1 MVDWKSAIKQI
12 APLKWL
18 IPRTGS
24 MNVPGI
30 VYISESM
37 LDRAFEDNVLQQVAN
52 VACLPGIISSSLA
65 MPDVHWGYG
74 APIGGV
80 AAFDKEK
87 GVIAPGFVGYDINC
101 GVRLVRSNMLASE
114 INKEKLGKL
123 VQCLYASI
131 PSGVG
136 STGRIVLT
144 RKQVD
149 KVLQQGARYAL
160 QQGYGWNSDIE
171 KTEEN
176 GCMKTANPDAVS
188 SRAKERGSDQLGT
201 LGSGNHFLEIQKVV
215 EIYDRKSA
223 EIFGLFENQITIMIH
238 TGSRGLGYQ
247 VCDDYLV
254 KFGKVIS
261 KYGIQIPDRQLACAP
276 VGSNEGKEYFGGM
289 SAAANF
295 AWANR
300 QIITHWIRECFE
312 KTFSASAEKLGLSV
326 VYDVAHNIAKYEK
339 HTFEGKND
347 YVYVHRKGATR
358 AFPAGH
364 TAICDVYKNIG
375 QPVIIPGT
383 MGTSSYVLVGTQK
396 AIEETW
402 GSTCHGAGRTMSRSQ
417 AVKRSKG
424 RKIEEELS
432 VLGVLAKARSAG
444 GLAEEIPEAYKDV
457 DEIVRIVEEVGLSRK
472 IAKMKPIAVIKG

>member
-1 MVDWKSAIKQI
+1 MVDWKSRIKKI
-12 APLKWL
+12 TPFKWL
-18 IPRTGS
+18 IPETGS

-30 VYISESM
+30 IYISESM
-37 LDRAFEDNVLQQVAN
+37 LNRAIEDNVLQQVAN
-52 VACLPGIISSSLA
+52 VACLPGIISYSLA

-80 AAFDKEK
+80 AAFNKEK
-87 GVIAPGFVGYDINC
+87 GIIAPGFVGYDINC
-101 GVRLVRSNMLASE
+101 GVRIIRSDIIASE
-114 INKEKLGKL
+114 LNSERIEKL

-136 STGRIVLT
+136 STGRIILKTKQIDEVLEH
-144 RKQVD
+144 
-149 KVLQQGARYAL
+149 GARYAL

-176 GCMKTANPDAVS
+176 GCMKTANSAAVS
-188 SRAKERGSDQLGT
+188 KRAKERGSDQLGT
-201 LGSGNHFLEIQKVV
+201 LGSGNHFLEIQKIV
-215 EIYDRKSA
+215 EIYDKEAA
-223 EIFGLFENQITIMIH
+223 ESFGLFENQITIMMH

-261 KYGIQIPDRQLACAP
+261 KYGITLPDRQLACAP
-276 VGSNEGKEYFGGM
+276 VNSNEGKEYFGGM

-300 QIITHWIRECFE
+300 QIITHWIRDCFE
-312 KTFSASAEKLGLSV
+312 KTLQMSAEKIGLSV
-326 VYDVAHNIAKYEK
+326 IYDVAHNIAKYEK
-339 HTFEGKND
+339 HSFEGKSD

-364 TAICDVYKNIG
+364 NAVCDAYKNIG
-375 QPVIIPGT
+375 QPVLIPGT
-383 MGTSSYVLVGTQK
+383 MGTSSYILVGTQK
-396 AIEETW
+396 AMEETW
-402 GSTCHGAGRTMSRSQ
+402 GSTCHGAGRVMSRSQ
-417 AVKRSKG
+417 AIKKAKG
-424 RKIEEELS
+424 RKIEKELS
-432 VLGVLAKARSAG
+432 ELGILAKAKSMG

-457 DEIVRIVEEVGLSRK
+457 DEIIKVVEQAGLSK
-472 IAKMKPIAVIKG
+472 KVAKMKPIAVIKG